1 MRRSTAIYLEE
12 TKNNNQNAVI
22 TTALGRRV

>member
-1 MRRSTAIYLEE
+1 MKISTAFYLVE
-12 TKNNNQNAVI
+12 TKNNNQNVVM